1 MKKLLLLLL
10 ILLPYRG
17 VADMVSSGNVIPQ
30 QFFNNNQPHNEWTCT
45 DPTHNHGNNIGAMV
59 NGDHLMHPGVSLA
72 DDVNMTEAQIQNG
85 WSSTLG
91 ADIWH
96 WNTATSTTT
105 MTQTITDSAGNVTTQ
120 IRDVV
125 LSTCGR
131 TNCGT
136 YDTFTDTHVQGV
148 NTATDFQIAVR
159 FDFAESTNRN
169 YHWAVD
175 IKNPT
180 LTIDY
185 EENPV
190 PQISQDTLT
199 QLENVDTQIED
210 AIDMLENE
218 EIGGTTFTEMVEDII
233 VDSGLDMTL
242 TMGFVEPE
250 MNVEEQFY
258 MEETVEIDTL
268 EQNIEDE
275 MAGVMILAPTDMDF
289 DEPTMDMDMP
299 DMDIEMPVMIDMDM
313 PNMETPSFTEMT
325 VEAFEDISTA
335 FADMFNMDMPED
347 LSTEAVTEIMDA
359 MVDMDLPMEM
369 PEGAPMIEEVYEAP
383 DTMISEG
390 PIMEETPIM
399 EERPVIEESTNVE
412 TFEDAPVETVAMAE
426 PEPEMERPEAME
438 EEVVQSDEPVA
449 MGEDDSM
456 TSSEPTMEENQPQ
469 REEVQSS
476 ENETV
481 TTETPTET
489 TQEENTSATS
499 SQPETEAQSEEI
511 SQEGDTNTETETV
524 SSESSMDE
532 NTPSEDTPTQEG
544 GEETVTAEADTVEA
558 NTDTEVSTSTTSVNA
573 NVDEIGTKIE
583 KIIAKVNANLKRVS
597 DRVRAAQLIR
607 LKGIQ
612 TDGPNLKVYASKSF
626 YPDTGLS
633 GVPNPDFFQDI
644 NILEQQQ
651 IYADAKLAYRDNDP
665 IAVKQSILID
675 INNKKNKLY
684 RELRDL
690 KR

>member
-17 VADMVSSGNVIPQ
+17 VADVVSSGNVIPQ

-85 WSSTLG
+85 WSSTVG

-96 WNTATSTTT
+96 WNTSTSTTT

-120 IRDVV
+120 IREVE
-125 LSTCGR
+125 LSSCGGM
-131 TNCGT
+131 NCGSYNT
-136 YDTFTDTHVQGV
+136 YTDTHVQGA

-159 FDFAESTNRN
+159 FDFAESTQRTS
-169 YHWAVD
+169 HWAVD

-218 EIGGTTFTEMVEDII
+218 EIGGTTFTQMVEDII
-233 VDSGLDMTL
+233 VDSGLDMEL

-250 MNVEEQFY
+250 MNMEEQMY
-258 MEETVEIDTL
+258 VGETLSVATL
-268 EQNIEDE
+268 EQTIDDE
-275 MAGVMILAPTDMDF
+275 MAGVMVLEAPIEM

-325 VEAFEDISTA
+325 VEAFEDMSSA

-359 MVDMDLPMEM
+359 MVDMDMPIEM

-383 DTMISEG
+383 DTMVSEG
-390 PIMEETPIM
+390 PIMEETPVM
-399 EERPVIEESTNVE
+399 EDRPVIEESTNVE
-412 TFEDAPVETVAMAE
+412 TLEEAPVETVAMAE
-426 PEPEMERPEAME
+426 PEPEMETPQAME
-438 EEVVQSDEPVA
+438 EEVVQEDEPVA

-456 TSSEPTMEENQPQ
+456 TSSEPTMEENQPT
-469 REEVQSS
+469 EEVQSS

-481 TTETPTET
+481 TTETTTET
-489 TQEENTSATS
+489 PQEENTSATS
-499 SQPETEAQSEEI
+499 EPETDTQSEEV
-511 SQEGDTNTETETV
+511 SQEGDTNQETETV
-524 SSESSMDE
+524 SEESSMDE
-532 NTPSEDTPTQEG
+532 NTPSENTPTQEG
-544 GEETVTAEADTVEA
+544 GEESVVAEADT
-558 NTDTEVSTSTTSVNA
+558 DTEEVSDTTTTVSVE
-573 NVDEIGTKIE
+573 VQEIGDKVA
-583 KIIAKVNANLKRVS
+583 KIIAKVNANLKKVS

-626 YPDTGLS
+626 YPDTGMN

>member
-10 ILLPYRG
+10 LLLPYRG

-30 QFFNNNQPHNEWTCT
+30 QFFQNNQEHNEWTCT

-72 DDVNMTEAQIQNG
+72 NDVNMTQAEIQNG
-85 WSSTLG
+85 WTSTLG

-96 WNTATSTTT
+96 WNTSTSTTT

-120 IRDVV
+120 TRDVV
-125 LSTCGR
+125 LTSCGR
-131 TNCGT
+131 INCGSYST
-136 YDTFTDTHVQGV
+136 YTDSHVQGA

-159 FDFAESTNRN
+159 FDFAESTNRTS
-169 YHWAVD
+169 HWAVD

-180 LTIDY
+180 LNITY
-185 EENPV
+185 EENPQ
-190 PQISQDTLT
+190 PQISQETLT

-210 AIDMLENE
+210 AIEMLENE

-233 VDSGLDMTL
+233 IDSGLDMTL

-250 MNVEEQFY
+250 MNMEEQMY
-258 MEETVEIDTL
+258 VGETLSVDTL
-268 EQNIEDE
+268 EQTIDDE
-275 MAGVMILAPTDMDF
+275 MAGVMVLEAPVEM
-289 DEPTMDMDMP
+289 DEPTVDMPVMVDMDMP
-299 DMDIEMPVMIDMDM
+299 MPE
-313 PNMETPSFTEMT
+313 PTFTEMA
-325 VEAFEDISTA
+325 VETFEDMTTA
-335 FADMFNMDMPED
+335 FSDMFDMEMPED
-347 LSTEAVTEIMDA
+347 LSTEAATELMDA
-359 MVDMDLPMEM
+359 MVEMDM
-369 PEGAPMIEEVYEAP
+369 PEAPLEEP
-383 DTMISEG
+383 
-390 PIMEETPIM
+390 
-399 EERPVIEESTNVE
+399 TNVE
-412 TFEDAPVETVAMAE
+412 TLEEAPVETVAMAE
-426 PEPEMERPEAME
+426 PEPEMETPQAME
-438 EEVVQSDEPVA
+438 EEVVQSEEPVA

-456 TSSEPTMEENQPQ
+456 TSSEPTMEENQQ
-469 REEVQSS
+469 TEEVQSS

-481 TTETPTET
+481 TTETTTET
-489 TQEENTSATS
+489 PQEENTSATS
-499 SQPETEAQSEEI
+499 QTETDTQSEEV
-511 SQEGDTNTETETV
+511 SQEGDTSQESETV
-524 SSESSMDE
+524 SEESSMDE
-532 NTPSEDTPTQEG
+532 NTPSENTPTQEG
-544 GEETVTAEADTVEA
+544 GDEVNVADTE
-558 NTDTEVSTSTTSVNA
+558 TDGEVSDTPTVSVE
-573 NVDEIGTKIE
+573 VQEIGEKVA
-583 KIIAKVNANLKRVS
+583 KIIAKVNQNLKKVS

-626 YPDTGLS
+626 YPDTGMN

>member
-10 ILLPYRG
+10 LLLPYRG

-30 QFFNNNQPHNEWTCT
+30 QFFQNNQEHNEWTCT

-72 DDVNMTEAQIQNG
+72 NDVNMTQAEIQNG
-85 WSSTLG
+85 WTSTLG

-120 IRDVV
+120 TRDVV
-125 LSTCGR
+125 LTSCGR
-131 TNCGT
+131 INCGSYST
-136 YDTFTDTHVQGV
+136 YTDSHVQGA

-159 FDFAESTNRN
+159 FDFAESSNRN

-180 LTIDY
+180 LNITY
-185 EENPV
+185 EENPQ
-190 PQISQDTLT
+190 PQISQETLT

-210 AIDMLENE
+210 AIEMLENE

-233 VDSGLDMTL
+233 IDSGLDMTL

-250 MNVEEQFY
+250 MNMEEQMY
-258 MEETVEIDTL
+258 VGETLSVDTL
-268 EQNIEDE
+268 EQTIDDE
-275 MAGVMILAPTDMDF
+275 MAGVMVLEAPVEM
-289 DEPTMDMDMP
+289 DEPTVDMPVMVDMDMP
-299 DMDIEMPVMIDMDM
+299 MPE
-313 PNMETPSFTEMT
+313 PTFTEMA
-325 VEAFEDISTA
+325 VETFEDMTTA
-335 FADMFNMDMPED
+335 FSDMFDMEMPED
-347 LSTEAVTEIMDA
+347 LSTEAATELMDA
-359 MVDMDLPMEM
+359 MVEMDM
-369 PEGAPMIEEVYEAP
+369 PEAPLEEP
-383 DTMISEG
+383 
-390 PIMEETPIM
+390 
-399 EERPVIEESTNVE
+399 TNVE
-412 TFEDAPVETVAMAE
+412 TLEEAPVETVAMAE
-426 PEPEMERPEAME
+426 PEPEMETPQAME
-438 EEVVQSDEPVA
+438 EEVVQSEEPVA

-456 TSSEPTMEENQPQ
+456 TSSEPTMEENQQ
-469 REEVQSS
+469 TEEVQSS

-481 TTETPTET
+481 TTETTTET
-489 TQEENTSATS
+489 PQEENTSATS
-499 SQPETEAQSEEI
+499 QTETDTQSDEV
-511 SQEGDTNTETETV
+511 SQEGDTSQESETV
-524 SSESSMDE
+524 SEESSMDE
-532 NTPSEDTPTQEG
+532 NTPSENTPTQEG
-544 GEETVTAEADTVEA
+544 GDEVNVADTE
-558 NTDTEVSTSTTSVNA
+558 TDGEVSDTPTVSVE
-573 NVDEIGTKIE
+573 VQEIGDKVA
-583 KIIAKVNANLKRVS
+583 KIIAKVNQNLKRVS

-626 YPDTGLS
+626 YPDTGMN

>member
-1 MKKLLLLLL
+1 ML
-10 ILLPYRG
+10 
-17 VADMVSSGNVIPQ
+17 
-30 QFFNNNQPHNEWTCT
+30 
-45 DPTHNHGNNIGAMV
+45 
-59 NGDHLMHPGVSLA
+59 
-72 DDVNMTEAQIQNG
+72 
-85 WSSTLG
+85 
-91 ADIWH
+91 
-96 WNTATSTTT
+96 
-105 MTQTITDSAGNVTTQ
+105 
-120 IRDVV
+120 
-125 LSTCGR
+125 
-131 TNCGT
+131 
-136 YDTFTDTHVQGV
+136 QGV

-159 FDFAESTNRN
+159 FDFAESTQRTS
-169 YHWAVD
+169 HWAVD

-218 EIGGTTFTEMVEDII
+218 EIGGTTFTQMVEDII
-233 VDSGLDMTL
+233 VDSGLDMEL

-250 MNVEEQFY
+250 MNMEEQMY
-258 MEETVEIDTL
+258 VGETLSVATL
-268 EQNIEDE
+268 EQTIDDE
-275 MAGVMILAPTDMDF
+275 MAGVMVLEAPIEM

-325 VEAFEDISTA
+325 VEAFEDMSSA

-359 MVDMDLPMEM
+359 MVDMDMPIEM

-383 DTMISEG
+383 DTMVSEG
-390 PIMEETPIM
+390 PIMEETPVM
-399 EERPVIEESTNVE
+399 EDRPVIEESTNVE
-412 TFEDAPVETVAMAE
+412 TLEEAPVETVAMAE
-426 PEPEMERPEAME
+426 PEPEMETPQAME
-438 EEVVQSDEPVA
+438 EEVVQEDEPVA
-449 MGEDDSM
+449 MGEEDSM
-456 TSSEPTMEENQPQ
+456 TSSEPTMEENQPT
-469 REEVQSS
+469 EEVQSS

-481 TTETPTET
+481 TTETTTET
-489 TQEENTSATS
+489 PQEENTSATS
-499 SQPETEAQSEEI
+499 EPETDTQSEEV
-511 SQEGDTNTETETV
+511 SQEGDTSQESETV
-524 SSESSMDE
+524 SEESSMDE
-532 NTPSEDTPTQEG
+532 NTPSENTPTQEG
-544 GEETVTAEADTVEA
+544 GEESVVAEAD
-558 NTDTEVSTSTTSVNA
+558 TDTEVSDTTTPVSVE
-573 NVDEIGTKIE
+573 VQEIGEKVA
-583 KIIAKVNANLKRVS
+583 KIIAKVNANLKKVS

-626 YPDTGLS
+626 YPDTGMN

>member
-17 VADMVSSGNVIPQ
+17 VADTVSSGNVIPQ
-30 QFFNNNQPHNEWTCT
+30 QFFNNNQQHNEWTCT

-72 DDVNMTEAQIQNG
+72 NDVNMTEAQIQNG
-85 WSSTLG
+85 WTSTLG

-96 WNTATSTTT
+96 WNTTTSTTT

-125 LSTCGR
+125 LTSCGGM
-131 TNCGT
+131 NCGSFST
-136 YDTFTDTHVQGV
+136 YTDSHVQGA

-159 FDFAESTNRN
+159 FDFAESTQSTG
-169 YHWAVD
+169 HWAVD

-180 LTIDY
+180 LNITY
-185 EENPV
+185 EDNPQ
-190 PQISQDTLT
+190 PQISQDTIT

-210 AIDMLENE
+210 AIKMLENE

-233 VDSGLDMTL
+233 IDSGLDMTL

-250 MNVEEQFY
+250 MNMEEQMY
-258 MEETVEIDTL
+258 VGETLSVDTL
-268 EQNIEDE
+268 EQTIDDE
-275 MAGVMILAPTDMDF
+275 MAGVMVLEAPVEM
-289 DEPTMDMDMP
+289 DEPTVDMPVMVDMDMP
-299 DMDIEMPVMIDMDM
+299 MPE
-313 PNMETPSFTEMT
+313 PTFTEMA
-325 VEAFEDISTA
+325 VETFEDMTTA
-335 FADMFNMDMPED
+335 FSDMFDMEMPED
-347 LSTEAVTEIMDA
+347 LSTEAATELMDA
-359 MVDMDLPMEM
+359 MVEMDM
-369 PEGAPMIEEVYEAP
+369 PEAPLEEP
-383 DTMISEG
+383 
-390 PIMEETPIM
+390 
-399 EERPVIEESTNVE
+399 TNVE
-412 TFEDAPVETVAMAE
+412 TLEEAPVETVAMTE
-426 PEPEMERPEAME
+426 PEPEMETPQAME
-438 EEVVQSDEPVA
+438 EEVVQSEEPVA
-449 MGEDDSM
+449 MGEDDTM
-456 TSSEPTMEENQPQ
+456 ETSEPTMEENQPT
-469 REEVQSS
+469 EEVQSS

-481 TTETPTET
+481 TTETTTET
-489 TQEENTSATS
+489 PQEENTSATS
-499 SQPETEAQSEEI
+499 PETDTQSEEV
-511 SQEGDTNTETETV
+511 SQEGDTNQETETV
-524 SSESSMDE
+524 SEESSMDE
-532 NTPSEDTPTQEG
+532 NTPSENTPTQEG
-544 GEETVTAEADTVEA
+544 GEESVVAEAD
-558 NTDTEVSTSTTSVNA
+558 TDTEVSETTTTVSVE
-573 NVDEIGTKIE
+573 VQEIGDKVA

-597 DRVRAAQLIR
+597 DRVRAAQLIT

-612 TDGPNLKVYASKSF
+612 TDGPNLKNYASKSF
-626 YPDTGLS
+626 YRDTGLN

>member
-17 VADMVSSGNVIPQ
+17 VADTVSSGNVIPQ
-30 QFFNNNQPHNEWTCT
+30 QFFNNNQQHNEWTCT

-59 NGDHLMHPGVSLA
+59 NGDYLMHPGVSLA
-72 DDVNMTEAQIQNG
+72 NDVNMTEAQIQNG
-85 WSSTLG
+85 WTSTLG

-96 WNTATSTTT
+96 WNTSTSTTT

-125 LSTCGR
+125 LTSCGGM
-131 TNCGT
+131 NCGSFST
-136 YDTFTDTHVQGV
+136 YTDSHVQGA

-159 FDFAESTNRN
+159 FDFAESTQSTG
-169 YHWAVD
+169 HWAVD

-180 LTIDY
+180 LNITY
-185 EENPV
+185 EDNPQ
-190 PQISQDTLT
+190 PQISQDTIT

-210 AIDMLENE
+210 AIEMLENE

-233 VDSGLDMTL
+233 IDSGLDMTL

-250 MNVEEQFY
+250 MNMEEQMY
-258 MEETVEIDTL
+258 VGETLSVDTL
-268 EQNIEDE
+268 EQTIDDE
-275 MAGVMILAPTDMDF
+275 MAGVMVLEAPVEM
-289 DEPTMDMDMP
+289 DEPTVDMPVMVDMDMP
-299 DMDIEMPVMIDMDM
+299 MPE
-313 PNMETPSFTEMT
+313 PTFTEMA
-325 VEAFEDISTA
+325 VETFEDMTTA
-335 FADMFNMDMPED
+335 FSDMFDMKMPED
-347 LSTEAVTEIMDA
+347 LSTEAATELMDA
-359 MVDMDLPMEM
+359 MVEMDM
-369 PEGAPMIEEVYEAP
+369 PEAPLEEP
-383 DTMISEG
+383 
-390 PIMEETPIM
+390 
-399 EERPVIEESTNVE
+399 TNVE
-412 TFEDAPVETVAMAE
+412 TLEEAPVETVAMTE
-426 PEPEMERPEAME
+426 PEPEMETPQAME
-438 EEVVQSDEPVA
+438 EEVVQSEEPVA
-449 MGEDDSM
+449 MGEDDTM
-456 TSSEPTMEENQPQ
+456 ETSEPTMEENQPT
-469 REEVQSS
+469 EEVQSS

-481 TTETPTET
+481 TTETTTET
-489 TQEENTSATS
+489 PQEENTSATS
-499 SQPETEAQSEEI
+499 PETDTQSEEV
-511 SQEGDTNTETETV
+511 SQEGDTNQETETV
-524 SSESSMDE
+524 SEESSMDE
-532 NTPSEDTPTQEG
+532 NTPSENTPTQEG
-544 GEETVTAEADTVEA
+544 GEESVVAEAD
-558 NTDTEVSTSTTSVNA
+558 TDTEVSETTTTVSVE
-573 NVDEIGTKIE
+573 VQEIGDKVA

-597 DRVRAAQLIR
+597 DRVRAAQLIT

-612 TDGPNLKVYASKSF
+612 TDGPNLKNYASKSF
-626 YPDTGLS
+626 YRDTGLN

>member
-10 ILLPYRG
+10 LLLPYRG

-30 QFFNNNQPHNEWTCT
+30 QFFQNNQEHNEWTCT

-72 DDVNMTEAQIQNG
+72 NDVNMTQAEIQNG
-85 WSSTLG
+85 WTSTLG

-96 WNTATSTTT
+96 WNTSTSTTT

-120 IRDVV
+120 TRDVV
-125 LSTCGR
+125 LTSCGR
-131 TNCGT
+131 TNCGSYST
-136 YDTFTDTHVQGV
+136 YTDSHVQGA

-159 FDFAESTNRN
+159 FDFAESTNRTS
-169 YHWAVD
+169 HWAVD

-180 LTIDY
+180 LNITY
-185 EENPV
+185 EDNPQ

-210 AIDMLENE
+210 AIEMLENE

-233 VDSGLDMTL
+233 IDSGLDMTL

-250 MNVEEQFY
+250 MNMEEQMY
-258 MEETVEIDTL
+258 VGETLSVDTL
-268 EQNIEDE
+268 EQTIDDE
-275 MAGVMILAPTDMDF
+275 MAGVMVLEAPVEM
-289 DEPTMDMDMP
+289 DEPTVDMPVMVDMDMP
-299 DMDIEMPVMIDMDM
+299 MPE
-313 PNMETPSFTEMT
+313 PTFTEMA
-325 VEAFEDISTA
+325 VETFEDMTTA
-335 FADMFNMDMPED
+335 FSDMFDMEMPED
-347 LSTEAVTEIMDA
+347 LSTEAATELMDA
-359 MVDMDLPMEM
+359 MVEMDM
-369 PEGAPMIEEVYEAP
+369 PEAPLEEP
-383 DTMISEG
+383 
-390 PIMEETPIM
+390 
-399 EERPVIEESTNVE
+399 TNVE
-412 TFEDAPVETVAMAE
+412 TLEEAPVETVAMAE
-426 PEPEMERPEAME
+426 PEPEMETPQAME
-438 EEVVQSDEPVA
+438 EEVVQSEEPVA

-456 TSSEPTMEENQPQ
+456 TSSEPTMEENQPT
-469 REEVQSS
+469 EEVQSS

-481 TTETPTET
+481 TTETTTET
-489 TQEENTSATS
+489 PQEENTSATS
-499 SQPETEAQSEEI
+499 QTETDTQSEEV
-511 SQEGDTNTETETV
+511 SQEGDTSQESETV
-524 SSESSMDE
+524 SEESSMDE
-532 NTPSEDTPTQEG
+532 NTPSENTPTQEG
-544 GEETVTAEADTVEA
+544 GDEVNVADTE
-558 NTDTEVSTSTTSVNA
+558 TDGEVSDTPTVSVE
-573 NVDEIGTKIE
+573 VQEIGEKVA
-583 KIIAKVNANLKRVS
+583 KIIAKVNQNLKKVS

-626 YPDTGLS
+626 YPDTGMN